1 MTAVPRRTQW
11 QPRARDNGLL
21 GPQLQPAGILRP
33 SQPPVIHV
41 PNYMDHY
48 SFTDPWGMD
57 GRVGHVKG
65 RLLSSIAIVMCF
77 QTEKSPPEW

>member
-11 QPRARDNGLL
+11 QPIARDNGLL

-33 SQPPVIHV
+33 SQPPTLGLHPVIHV

-48 SFTDPWGMD
+48 YIIWLA
-57 GRVGHVKG
+57 VHQGH
-65 RLLSSIAIVMCF
+65 
-77 QTEKSPPEW
+77 